1 MTLGGKHLSFFSG
14 NGAWL
19 LSQSAVCSELQ
30 HSSASWNRLMDHQ
43 GPFCPLPQLLSTSFY
58 SEECV
63 LRYVFQ
69 MSLACTEAFAIFK
82 PRNYSEMNMFLRLE
96 LSRGV

>member
-1 MTLGGKHLSFFSG
+1 MENISLFFLVLGM
-14 NGAWL
+14 AP
-19 LSQSAVCSELQ
+19 QSASFVQSELQ
-30 HSSASWNRLMDHQ
+30 LYSSASWNRLVDHQ

-69 MSLACTEAFAIFK
+69 IRLACTDAFAIFK
-82 PRNYSEMNMFLRLE
+82 PRNYSEINMFLKLE
-96 LSRGV
+96 LRRGV